1 MQADIGQ
8 RGWCSHCLAPLIFV
22 WNFGAKGF
30 CAGFPGSA
38 SSFATP
44 QWNCGGA
51 FAVAGVKLTDVLV
64 GSQTMFAQ
72 FQHSREKALP
82 SDNVRH
88 ALAESF
94 RDEQRFQ
101 LGLMDDA
108 AECFVRPPMPPA
120 SGSSALPGRCSLG
133 DK

>member
-1 MQADIGQ
+1 
-8 RGWCSHCLAPLIFV
+8 
-22 WNFGAKGF
+22 
-30 CAGFPGSA
+30 
-38 SSFATP
+38 
-44 QWNCGGA
+44 
-51 FAVAGVKLTDVLV
+51 
-64 GSQTMFAQ
+64 MFAQ

-108 AECFVRPPMPPA
+108 AECFVRPRGAAPRTAGVRSRTGARWETAAPGAGPWEAAAGPP
-120 SGSSALPGRCSLG
+120 SVRRRFS
-133 DK
+133 

>member
-1 MQADIGQ
+1 
-8 RGWCSHCLAPLIFV
+8 
-22 WNFGAKGF
+22 
-30 CAGFPGSA
+30 
-38 SSFATP
+38 
-44 QWNCGGA
+44 
-51 FAVAGVKLTDVLV
+51 
-64 GSQTMFAQ
+64 MFAQ

-108 AECFVRPPMPPA
+108 AECFVRPRGAAPRTA
-120 SGSSALPGRCSLG
+120 GVRSRTGARWETDARLPCAAGFHDSRCSSFYRVLG
-133 DK
+133 S